1 MNVGTILRARSLLV
15 HDRRGIRGRSVAIGD
30 DRCIDI
36 FRYNGER
43 FRATEVVVD
52 CRTSDSIWRGG
63 ERINRP
69 INASSNICYRGDRLS
84 WTTKKADVSND
95 RDNDL
100 STPRSLSSVREET
113 PTLFSL
119 PSHLPVS
126 LEISLSLRRSKEQSV
141 AMKRDA
147 GNSGNCTLCCTFAAV

>member
-1 MNVGTILRARSLLV
+1 M
-15 HDRRGIRGRSVAIGD
+15 
-30 DRCIDI
+30 
-36 FRYNGER
+36 
-43 FRATEVVVD
+43 D

-113 PTLFSL
+113 PTPFSL
-119 PSHLPVS
+119 PPHLPVS
-126 LEISLSLRRSKEQSV
+126 LEICVVSPKKQRAK
-141 AMKRDA
+141 
-147 GNSGNCTLCCTFAAV
+147 CTDET

>member
-1 MNVGTILRARSLLV
+1 M
-15 HDRRGIRGRSVAIGD
+15 
-30 DRCIDI
+30 
-36 FRYNGER
+36 
-43 FRATEVVVD
+43 D
-52 CRTSDSIWRGG
+52 CRTSESIWRGG

-113 PTLFSL
+113 PTPFSL
-119 PSHLPVS
+119 PPSSCFSRDFVVS
-126 LEISLSLRRSKEQSV
+126 PKKQRAK
-141 AMKRDA
+141 
-147 GNSGNCTLCCTFAAV
+147 

>member
-1 MNVGTILRARSLLV
+1 M
-15 HDRRGIRGRSVAIGD
+15 
-30 DRCIDI
+30 
-36 FRYNGER
+36 
-43 FRATEVVVD
+43 D

-113 PTLFSL
+113 PTPFSL
-119 PSHLPVS
+119 PPSS
-126 LEISLSLRRSKEQSV
+126 CFS
-141 AMKRDA
+141 RD
-147 GNSGNCTLCCTFAAV
+147 LCCLSEEAKSKV